1 MKRRLLFAALLFSI
15 VSTSCNNSNVKSE
28 TEVTDTSESV
38 DTILTNSKVK
48 TADQASVVNAIP
60 INIETR
66 MMDTIFSLPEMKE
79 LDKYLRKETKGE
91 RSLKLWI
98 AGTPEDSDGYYY
110 VKAGEDNGDNYVAHH
125 NFLIDPKTMTIK
137 YDDVVNEKL
146 VTLDE
151 WRRMRNQ

>member
-1 MKRRLLFAALLFSI
+1 MKTILLFAVLILSI
-15 VSTSCNNSNVKSE
+15 LSTSCNNSNVKSDM
-28 TEVTDTSESV
+28 VSDTIASV
-38 DTILTNSKVK
+38 DTILANSKVK
-48 TADQASVVNAIP
+48 TDDNPSVVNAVP
-60 INIETR
+60 FNIETR

-79 LDKYLRKETKGE
+79 LDKFLRKETKGE
-91 RSLKLWI
+91 RNLKIWI
-98 AGTPEDSDGYYY
+98 AGTPQDSDGFYY

-125 NFLIDPKTMTIK
+125 NFLIDPNTMTIK